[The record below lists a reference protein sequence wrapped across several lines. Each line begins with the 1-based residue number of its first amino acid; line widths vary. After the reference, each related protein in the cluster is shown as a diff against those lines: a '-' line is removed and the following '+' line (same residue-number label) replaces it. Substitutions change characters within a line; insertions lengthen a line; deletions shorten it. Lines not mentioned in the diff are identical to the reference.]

1 MGHQMAQDWAEQ
13 RARKALQ
20 QYRHGS
26 QISAG
31 CGEIYEAVAEAIRE
45 AYKTGEAKGI
55 AAMKK

>member
-1 MGHQMAQDWAEQ
+1 MAQDWAEQ